1 MSLVRG
7 LLAAVAVAVVL
18 LVGVWIAGGQIT
30 NDFRVSMVLTGVW
43 IGLAGVACLAIGVRF
58 RALRVP
64 VIGAF
69 LITAGALGV
78 YLSMSVF
85 LDDEVDENVVMA
97 SEPSRAPAGDSG
109 TRAPR
114 PRNVLLA
121 EGSFR
126 SLAHPGQGRAQVID
140 ARGKGRFLTLTD
152 FEVDNGPDLR
162 VYLVRGRVDDES
174 DVDDYEDLGAL
185 KGNRGDQQYE
195 VLEDFPLRDASVVI
209 WCRAFSVAFAS
220 AALVEA

>member
-1 MSLVRG
+1 MRILSG
-7 LLAAVAVAVVL
+7 IGVAVAVVVVV

-30 NDFRVSMVLTGVW
+30 NDFGLSMVLTGVW
-43 IGLAGVACLAIGVRF
+43 LAAAGIACLAIGVRV

-64 VIGAF
+64 VIGAYVV
-69 LITAGALGV
+69 TAAALGV

-85 LDDEVDENVVMA
+85 LDKTVDEDVVVA
-97 SEPSRAPAGDSG
+97 SEAADTPARGGAPRAA
-109 TRAPR
+109 R
-114 PRNVLLA
+114 PRNVLVA

-126 SLAHPGQGRAQVID
+126 SLAHPGEGRARVID
-140 ARGKGRFLTLTD
+140 VDGRGRFVTLTD

-185 KGNRGDQQYE
+185 KGNKGNQQYE
-195 VLEDFPLRDASVVI
+195 IPDGARVSGASVVI

-220 AALVEA
+220 AALVER

>member
-1 MSLVRG
+1 MRTARG
-7 LLAAVAVAVVL
+7 LLAAVAVAAL
-18 LVGVWIAGGQIT
+18 LLAGVWIAGGEIT
-30 NDFRVSMVLTGVW
+30 NDFGVSMVLTAVW
-43 IGLAGVACLAIGVRF
+43 IALAGLICLAIGVRW

-64 VIGAF
+64 VIGAY
-69 LITAGALGV
+69 LLTAGALGV

-85 LDDEVDENVVMA
+85 LDDEVNETVVMA
-97 SEPSRAPAGDSG
+97 SESARMPASESG
-109 TRAPR
+109 SRAPR

-126 SLAHPGQGRAQVID
+126 SLAHPGEGRAQVID

-162 VYLVRGRVDDES
+162 VYLVHGRVDDES
-174 DVDDYEDLGAL
+174 DVGDFEDLGAL
-185 KGNRGDQQYE
+185 KGNKGNQQYE
-195 VLEDFPLRDASVVI
+195 VPKDFSLAGASVVI

-220 AALVEA
+220 AALDES